1 MPCGRVIRPNAQ
13 RSFFDRYIEVL
24 QSKEYP
30 MSQLQNDPQA
40 IKAAVREHYGS
51 AIQSAGSCCGPTNSS
66 CCSPASTE
74 LQLYGAEAIAQ
85 LPADV
90 VTTSFGC
97 GNSLA
102 LANLQPGEVA
112 LDLGSGG
119 GLEVLL
125 AARQVGPAGFVYGL
139 DMTDAMLETARRNA
153 EKAGATNV
161 SFLKG
166 DIEAIPLPDQSIDA
180 ILSNCVI
187 NLAPDKGQVLGDA
200 FRVLKPDGRLAVSDI
215 VFDGD
220 LTDLPVAEAEL
231 RTALSWSGCFA
242 GALTM
247 QRYRELLEA
256 AGFTDIDLTV
266 TKRYDT
272 AYLRSQA
279 VVSAGALSDAA
290 LTALDGRITS
300 CAISARRPAWS

>member
-1 MPCGRVIRPNAQ
+1 MFNA
-13 RSFFDRYIEVL
+13 RGFTV
-24 QSKEYP
+24 
-30 MSQLQNDPQA
+30 SQLQNDAQA

-51 AIQSAGSCCGPTNSS
+51 AIQTAGCCAPSASS
-66 CCSPASTE
+66 CGSPVSTE
-74 LQLYGAEAIAQ
+74 IALYGAETIAA
-85 LPADV
+85 LPADM

-125 AARQVGPAGFVYGL
+125 AARQVGSDGFVYGL

-161 SFLKG
+161 GFLKG
-166 DIEAIPLPDQSIDA
+166 DIEAIPLPDQSVDA

-187 NLAPDKGQVLGDA
+187 NLAPDKGQVLNDA
-200 FRVLKPDGRLAVSDI
+200 FRVLKPGGRLAVSDI
-215 VFDGD
+215 VFDGNLD
-220 LTDLPVAEAEL
+220 DLPVEEAEL

-247 QRYRELLEA
+247 DHYRELLEV
-256 AGFTDIDLTV
+256 AGFADINLAV
-266 TKRYDT
+266 TKRY
-272 AYLRSQA
+272 AIENLRAQA
-279 VVSAGALSDAA
+279 LVSEGALSDAA
-290 LTALDGRITS
+290 LIALDGRITS
-300 CAISARRPAWS
+300 CAITARRPA

>member
-1 MPCGRVIRPNAQ
+1 
-13 RSFFDRYIEVL
+13 
-24 QSKEYP
+24 

-40 IKAAVREHYGS
+40 IKATVQEHYGK
-51 AIQSAGSCCGPTNSS
+51 AIQAAAGCCGPTNSG
-66 CCSPASTE
+66 CCSSASTE
-74 LQLYGAEAIAQ
+74 LTLYGAEALAT

-90 VTTSFGC
+90 VTASFGC

-102 LANLQPGEVA
+102 LANLQPGEIA

-125 AARQVGPAGFVYGL
+125 AARQVGAEGFVYGL

-153 EKAGATNV
+153 VKAGATNV

-166 DIEAIPLPDQSIDA
+166 DIEAIPLPDQSVDA

-200 FRVLKPDGRLAVSDI
+200 FRVLKPGGRLAVSDI

-220 LTDLPVAEAEL
+220 LADVPVTEADL

-247 QRYRELLEA
+247 NRYRELLTA
-256 AGFTDIDLTV
+256 AGFTAIELTV
-266 TKRYDT
+266 TSRYAT
-272 AYLRSQA
+272 ADLQGRA
-279 VVSAGALSDAA
+279 VAAGALSDAA
-290 LTALDGRITS
+290 LAALDGRITS
-300 CAISARRPAWS
+300 CAISARRPA